1 MMDSS
6 RRIVIAGAGLGGL
19 CAALFLKRQGFDVA
33 VLERAPELAEVGAGI
48 QVAANGAKVL
58 AALDL
63 LEDVRRLGFE
73 PAAAEIRDGV
83 SGFTCYRNPLRGAH
97 ERRYGQPYVQIHR
110 ADLHGILLGACARAG
125 IPVEI
130 DAPVDSYER
139 LDDGVVLRLAS
150 GREIE
155 GDVLIGADG
164 IHSAVRATMLGKEQ
178 PRFTGQVAWRG
189 TVPAAR
195 LRPGVV
201 PETAGIWVGPGRHF
215 VHYYLRGGS
224 LVNFVA
230 VQERSAWRE
239 ESWTTAGDVGE
250 LRAAFAGWHPA
261 VGAILDQVD
270 STFLWGLF
278 GRDRLPRWTDG
289 PVALLGDAC
298 HPMLPFMAQGAC
310 MAFEDA
316 AVLARCLA
324 SDGDA
329 NAALKRYET
338 LRIERA
344 TRVQRQAE
352 ANARLFHVQNRAA
365 QIVRLGAIWAGTH
378 LIPGLATSRFDWLY
392 GHDALAV
399 TG

>member
-1 MMDSS
+1 MNDQT
-6 RRIVIAGAGLGGL
+6 RRILIAGAGLGGL
-19 CAALFLKRQGFDVA
+19 CAALCLRRLGFEVE

-48 QVAANGAKVL
+48 QVAANGSRVL
-58 AALDL
+58 ADLELLD
-63 LEDVRRLGFE
+63 DVRRLGFE
-73 PAAAEIRDGV
+73 PEAAEIRDGV
-83 SGFTCYRNPLRGAH
+83 SGFTCYRSPLRGAH
-97 ERRYGQPYVQIHR
+97 ERRYGRPYVQIHR
-110 ADLHGILLGACARAG
+110 ADLHGILLGACMRAG
-125 IPVEI
+125 VGVTT
-130 DAPVDSYER
+130 DAPVEGYER
-139 LDDGVVLRLAS
+139 LEDGVALRLAS

-164 IHSAVRATMLGKEQ
+164 IHSAVRAAMLGREQ

-189 TVPAAR
+189 TVPAER

-215 VHYYLRGGS
+215 VHYYLRGGR

-230 VQERSAWRE
+230 VQERAAWRE

-250 LRAAFAGWHPA
+250 LRAAFAGWHDA
-261 VGAILDQVD
+261 VGAILEQVE

-324 SDGDA
+324 GGGDA
-329 NAALKRYET
+329 AGALKRYER
-338 LRIERA
+338 LRIDRA

-352 ANARLFHVQNRAA
+352 ANARLFHVRNRAA
-365 QIVRLGAIWAGTH
+365 QVLRLGAIWAGTH
-378 LIPGLATSRFDWLY
+378 LLPPLAAARFDWLY
-392 GHDALAV
+392 GHDAAGDAL
-399 TG
+399 